1 MSKVYLFLADGFEE
15 IEALTVVDLLRR
27 ADQEVITVSIK
38 EGKSIMGAHQIEVI
52 ADVLYGECDYTD
64 ADLLVLPGGGEGTAN
79 LESYKPL
86 CDMVVEFVDAGRKV
100 AAICAAPRI
109 LAGLGLLEGKR
120 ATSYPSVMECLKGA
134 QVSTDSVVVDG
145 CIITSRGLGTA
156 IDFSLELIAQL
167 AGTEKALEIADSV
180 VYKA

>member
-1 MSKVYLFLADGFEE
+1 MAKVYLFLADGFEE

-38 EGKSIMGAHQIEVI
+38 EGKSVMGAHQIEVM
-52 ADVLYGECDYTD
+52 ADALYKECDYAD
-64 ADLLVLPGGGEGTAN
+64 ADMLVLPGGGEGTTN
-79 LESYKPL
+79 LENYKPL
-86 CDMVVEFVDAGRKV
+86 CDMVRSFVSEGRKV

-109 LAGLGLLEGKR
+109 LAGLGLLEGRR

-134 QVSTDSVVVDG
+134 EVSEESVVVDG
-145 CIITSRGLGTA
+145 CITTSRGLGTA
-156 IDFSLELIAQL
+156 IDFSLELIRQL
-167 AGTEKALEIADSV
+167 DSSEKASEIADSV